1 MARISPTRGQ
11 KLIFILYIL
20 LGVGILYLDITSNSF
35 QSVKNGFKSFK
46 ISSSYFLNQITIEQ
60 IKNLSKRSKS
70 KKSLI
75 KENEMLKEA
84 LDLSHLNNYLISKEN
99 NFYKDHEIIKNA
111 AHDKNYQSSY
121 KIAQLRSFDPNIF
134 NCCDRHRMFVEVISD
149 NNEDFNEF
157 MVFNSSGI
165 IGQII
170 HTNKYSEVL
179 LLTDI
184 SHYIPIKSNTND
196 FFCNAQGSGRSETI
210 ICTYNPLVEAQE
222 IIAGYQFYTS
232 GLGGIYPK
240 DIEIG
245 QVDKV
250 IKIDSTT
257 VVLEIKLSSNPIS
270 SDLLGVIKYW
280 WDI

>member
-11 KLIFILYIL
+11 KLIFVLYIL
-20 LGVGILYLDITSNSF
+20 LGVGILYLDITSNNF

-46 ISSSYFLNQITIEQ
+46 ISTYYFLNQITIEQ
-60 IKNLSKRSKS
+60 IKHLSERSKS
-70 KKSLI
+70 KKFLI
-75 KENEMLKEA
+75 NENEMLKEA
-84 LDLSHLNNYLISKEN
+84 LDLSYLNNYLIAKEN
-99 NFYKDHEIIKNA
+99 NFYKDYEIIKYA
-111 AHDKNYQSSY
+111 AKSNDYKPSY

-149 NNEDFNEF
+149 NNENFNEF
-157 MVFNSSGI
+157 MVFNASGI

-184 SHYIPIKSNTND
+184 SHYIPIKSSTND
-196 FFCNAQGSGRSETI
+196 FFCNAQGSGRSEII
-210 ICTYNPLVEAQE
+210 ICKYNPLVESQE
-222 IIAGYQFYTS
+222 IIAGHIFYTS

-245 QVDKV
+245 KVDKV
-250 IKIDSTT
+250 MKIDSTT
-257 VVLEIKLSSNPIS
+257 VELEIKLSANPIA
-270 SDLLGVIKYW
+270 SDLFGVIKY
-280 WDI
+280 